1 MHPAAC
7 RLSGRY
13 KESEIQPQPMG
24 SLYWFPF
31 EARYTCASRKN
42 GTRRHLHSAVCLVD
56 TKGVVQTN
64 RLLFGEGNG
73 KPLQYSCL
81 ENPMDGGAW

>member
-31 EARYTCASRKN
+31 EARYTCASTCIPCLKRKPVQASH
-42 GTRRHLHSAVCLVD
+42 GLRLYLTFFVSPTESACCWVH
-56 TKGVVQTN
+56 
-64 RLLFGEGNG
+64 GE
-73 KPLQYSCL
+73 LYTYFL
-81 ENPMDGGAW
+81 ID